1 MSMLVSF
8 VVLLVSFFVAE
19 KMLDGMEL
27 KGGLEA
33 A

>member
-1 MSMLVSF
+1 MGMLVSF

-27 KGGLEA
+27 KEGSGA